1 MLDADNEINE
11 NGDKA
16 DSGEQA
22 LGFFIKSLWE
32 KRASGL
38 SLPSADVFRNVTS
51 EDVANLLS
59 LYPFL
64 QMVSTTALFVGG
76 MVPSFV
82 KSRSGWTIHDY
93 GDAMSSSLG
102 YDLYKAGEYTDMVL
116 LDRLF
121 AENLEAE
128 KRRKKREAN
137 EVEAEQVSSEGVN
150 VEARAEEEETS
161 KPLGTIVKQAYD
173 TAVEMVEIAYYK
185 GWKGIQII
193 AGSSVMQW
201 AAWSAAQDYELEVLG
216 FTPDKIAELK
226 RRRVKTVPELLVD
239 RKSVEL
245 K

>member
-1 MLDADNEINE
+1 MLETDNEMNE
-11 NGDKA
+11 NSAPNTSD
-16 DSGEQA
+16 ENA

-51 EDVANLLS
+51 EDVANLLN

-102 YDLYKAGEYTDMVL
+102 YDLYKAGEYTDMAL
-116 LDRLF
+116 LDKLF

-128 KRRKKREAN
+128 QRRKTRESN
-137 EVEAEQVSSEGVN
+137 EDKTEQASGEDVN
-150 VEARAEEEETS
+150 VEA

-173 TAVEMVEIAYYK
+173 TASEMVEIAYYK

-193 AGSSVMQW
+193 AGSPVMQW

-245 K
+245 RGQ